1 MKIPATFAALCI
13 AASAALTP
21 APGAIAAPLAGPL
34 SLSEAA
40 TAPIVQ
46 VRYKRHAYR
55 AYGYRYTRAF
65 GRGGCVS
72 GTPDETSAYPSWQVC
87 PHR

>member
-1 MKIPATFAALCI
+1 MNLPATLAILCI
-13 AASAALTP
+13 AASAALM
-21 APGAIAAPLAGPL
+21 PGAIAAPVADPL

-46 VRYKRHAYR
+46 VRYRRHAYH

-65 GRGGCVS
+65 GRRGCVS